1 MQTDLLGNTRYR
13 VNLHMH
19 TSRSDGD
26 ATPSAAAARYRAE
39 GYDAVAFTDHWVFG
53 ESRYDENGL
62 LLLSGIEYDTKTST
76 KNGLFHIVGI
86 GMREDPCL
94 AGNATAQEMIDAIK
108 RVGGF
113 AVIAHPAWSLNTP
126 EQILSLENADATEIY
141 NAVSGVHMSRRADS
155 SLIVDMLGAKG
166 RLYPLIAADDTH
178 YYDSDACSAWIM
190 VQAADCTQEEILK
203 ALNRGDFYA
212 TQGPE
217 VHVQREGDEIK
228 VLCSP
233 CSEIVF
239 LSDRAFSKRVFE
251 GDAITSARY
260 TPFANESF
268 IRVQVTDKN
277 GKRAWTNPIKL

>member
-26 ATPSAAAARYRAE
+26 ATPSEAAARYRAA

-53 ESRYDENGL
+53 ESQYAENGL

-76 KNGLFHIVGI
+76 ENGLFHIVGI

-94 AGNATAQEMIDAIK
+94 ASDAGAQEMIDAIK

-126 EQILSLENADATEIY
+126 EQIMELKNADATEIY

-190 VQAADCTQEEILK
+190 VQAKACTQEEILK
-203 ALNRGDFYA
+203 ALHRGDFYA

-217 VHVQREGDEIK
+217 VHVQREGDEVK
-228 VLCSP
+228 VICSP
-233 CSEIVF
+233 CREIVF

-251 GDAITSARY
+251 SDGITTARY
-260 TPFANESF
+260 TPFPNESF
-268 IRVQVTDKN
+268 IRVQITDEN